1 MVLDGLVTWTRE
13 MAVSFGA
20 VGLFALAFVES
31 MFFPIPP
38 DVALI
43 PLALTT
49 PELALFYAFVATL
62 GSVAG
67 AIAGY
72 EVGRTG
78 GRPVLERMVS
88 ERNIDRVEHYYDA
101 YGVLAVGVAGFTPIP
116 YKVFTLSSGAFKL
129 NRAAFI
135 LVSILSRGGRF
146 FLEAV
151 LILLYG
157 EEIVSF
163 ITGAFGLLTLL
174 AAGAL
179 VTAYIV
185 WKQYF

>member
-1 MVLDGLVTWTRE
+1 MALDTLVTWTRE
-13 MAVSFGA
+13 IVVSFGA

-62 GSVAG
+62 GSVMG

-72 EVGRTG
+72 EVGRKG

-88 ERNIDRVEHYYDA
+88 ERNIRRVEDYYDD

-129 NRAAFI
+129 NRAGFI

-146 FLEAV
+146 FLEAI

-157 EEIVSF
+157 EAIVSF
-163 ITGAFGLLTLL
+163 IRGAFGIITLL
-174 AAGAL
+174 AAAGL

-185 WKQYF
+185 WKQYL

>member
-1 MVLDGLVTWTRE
+1 MVLDGVVAWTRE
-13 MAVSFGA
+13 LVVSFGA

-49 PELALFYAFVATL
+49 PELALFYAFVTTL
-62 GSVAG
+62 GSVGG

-72 EVGRTG
+72 EVGRKG

-88 ERNIDRVEHYYDA
+88 DRNISRVERYYDE

-116 YKVFTLSSGAFKL
+116 YKVFTLSSGAFRL
-129 NRAAFI
+129 NRAGFV
-135 LVSILSRGGRF
+135 LVSVVSRGARF

-151 LILLYG
+151 LIMLYG
-157 EEIVSF
+157 EAIVSF
-163 ITGAFGLLTLL
+163 ITGTFGILTLL
-174 AAGAL
+174 VAAGL

-185 WKQYF
+185 WKQYY